1 MRVVVDTNVFVSAA
15 LSAKS
20 SPALAVYL
28 VERRGILL
36 KSTATEQELLQVV
49 RRPHLASLIA
59 PSFLLWLSRILA
71 AAEFVTITERVT
83 ECRDPKDN
91 KFLELAV
98 NGRADVIVSGDDD
111 LLALNPFREIAIV
124 KPAVFIQ
131 TVTG

>member
-28 VERRGILL
+28 VERRGTLL

-49 RRPHLASLIA
+49 GRPHLASLIA
-59 PSFLLWLSRILA
+59 PSFLLWLSRVLA

-111 LLALNPFREIAIV
+111 LLALNPFREIPIV

>member
-20 SPALAVYL
+20 APALAVYL

-49 RRPHLASLIA
+49 GRPHLASLIA